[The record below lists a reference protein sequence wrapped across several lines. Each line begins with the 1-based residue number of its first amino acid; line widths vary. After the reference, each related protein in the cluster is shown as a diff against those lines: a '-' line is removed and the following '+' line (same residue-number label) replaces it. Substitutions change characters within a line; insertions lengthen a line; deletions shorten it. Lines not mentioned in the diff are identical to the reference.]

1 MHCYMSAVDESKQ
14 YLKLVGVKEH
24 FQAKEDKYY
33 KIGKFCSTVGDILAF
48 LPVGAII
55 SKNLFPDTK
64 PGDVEAIDAI
74 SLYSA
79 YAAFSMLIVG
89 FIFSMIMLYY
99 YNQINKIN
107 KKLNELS

>member
-1 MHCYMSAVDESKQ
+1 MHCYMSAPDESKQ
-14 YLKLVGVKEH
+14 LLKLVGIKEY

-55 SKNLFPDTK
+55 SKNLFPDAK
-64 PGDVEAIDAI
+64 PGDIEAIDAI
-74 SLYSA
+74 SLYGA

-99 YNQINKIN
+99 HKQINKIN
-107 KKLNELS
+107 KKLKPLS